1 MQDRPTYT
9 ELLDAVRRFL
19 ETDVV
24 PALEGT
30 KKFHARVA
38 ANVLSIAM
46 RERDL
51 EARHLAAE
59 WQRLDALLGAEPMPA
74 EADAAKAAIA
84 ARTERLCAR
93 IRDGDADHGPFRST
107 VLAHVRQ
114 TVIEKLAVD
123 NPKLLGRSSEAGFGF
138 ASVLMALLIAAALY
152 FGYFKMQDTS
162 GGRGTRITAID
173 ASRDVACR
181 SNRQTIERSIVMWKV
196 NHDDEA
202 PSLDGLAR
210 DGIGVPSCPE
220 GGTYSLAG
228 ATVHFSKHR

>member
-19 ETDVV
+19 ETDAI

-38 ANVLSIAM
+38 ANVLAIVM

-51 EARHLAAE
+51 EAQHLTRE
-59 WQRLDALLGAEPMPA
+59 WQRLDALLGAEPMPVDV
-74 EADAAKAAIA
+74 DAVKAALT

-93 IRDGDADHGPFRST
+93 IRAGEADDGPFRSAVLDHARRT
-107 VLAHVRQ
+107 VS
-114 TVIEKLAVD
+114 EKLAVD

-152 FGYFKMQDTS
+152 FGYFKLQDTS
-162 GGRGTRITAID
+162 GGQGTRITAID

-181 SNRQTIERSIVMWKV
+181 SNRQTIERAMVMWAV

-202 PSLDGLAR
+202 PSFDGLAR
-210 DGIGVPSCPE
+210 DGIGIPSCPE
-220 GGTYSLAG
+220 GGSYSLAG
-228 ATVHFSKHR
+228 KTVQCSKHR

>member
-19 ETDVV
+19 EADVV

-38 ANVLSIAM
+38 ANVLGILL

-51 EARHLAAE
+51 EGPHLARE
-59 WQRLDALLGAEPMPA
+59 WQRLDALLGVEPLPV
-74 EADAAKAAIA
+74 ETDAVKAALA

-93 IRDGDADHGPFRST
+93 IRAGDADHGSFRVA
-107 VLAHVRQ
+107 VLAHARQ
-114 TVIEKLAVD
+114 TVMEKLAVD
-123 NPKLLGRSSEAGFGF
+123 NPKMLGRASEAGFGF

-152 FGYFKMQDTS
+152 FGYVKMQDTS
-162 GGRGTRITAID
+162 GGHGTRITAID

-181 SNRQTIERSIVMWKV
+181 SNRQTIERAVVMWKV
-196 NHDDEA
+196 HHDDEA
-202 PSLDGLAR
+202 PSLAGLAR

-228 ATVHFSKHR
+228 AAVHCSTHR